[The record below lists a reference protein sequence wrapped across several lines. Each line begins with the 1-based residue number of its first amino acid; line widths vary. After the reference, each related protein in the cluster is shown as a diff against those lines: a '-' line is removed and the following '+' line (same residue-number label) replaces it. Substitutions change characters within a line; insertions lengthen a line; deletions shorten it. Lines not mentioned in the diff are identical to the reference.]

1 MMMRK
6 LAFLVLLGILWSAGQ
21 AVAVDFFDWREF
33 GERQA
38 LNAPT
43 EPLARARYIVT
54 RVGQEL
60 KRQNIKPNSSFYGR
74 ARSFLAHQDQALGT
88 CNDLA
93 EVVQDALNGAGFKEK
108 QLYSIV
114 TSKQGLSRLN
124 KGWLFDVNLE
134 HAVPVLLIDGKPYTF
149 DLWAHGGLES
159 SFDNFDKSIWNGLAL
174 RNWSITLQDYGYTA
188 FSINK
193 GKKSEFNSADLNLT
207 IRELLLRSGQGK
219 SPGNIPVTGPGN
231 NSLSSED
238 KIVQEYQA
246 IYPAYLRAFH
256 KGKRVEVIA
265 NAVKMDDNK
274 YRCANKIYDIIKDGP
289 RQGEEYCCSSF
300 DNIVPLYN
308 LSGGLPEM
316 KKFLG
321 QK

>member
-1 MMMRK
+1 MK
-6 LAFLVLLGILWSAGQ
+6 KFSLLVLLGILWSAGQ
-21 AVAVDFFDWREF
+21 AVAVDYFDWREF

-43 EPLARARYIVT
+43 EPLARAKYIVT
-54 RVGQEL
+54 RVGLEL
-60 KRQNIKPNSSFYGR
+60 KRQNIKPNSSFYER
-74 ARSFLAHQDQALGT
+74 ARSFLTHQDQSLGT

-93 EVVQDALNGAGFKEK
+93 EVIQDALNGAGFKEK
-108 QLYSIV
+108 QLYSLV

-124 KGWLFDVNLE
+124 KGWLFDVNLD

-149 DLWAHGGLES
+149 DLWAHGGLEG
-159 SFDNFDKSIWNGLAL
+159 SFENFDKSIWNGLEL
-174 RNWSITLQDYGYTA
+174 RNWSNTLQDYGYTA

-207 IRELLLRSGQGK
+207 IKELLLRSGQGK
-219 SPGNIPVTGPGN
+219 SPGNTQVTGAGN
-231 NSLSSED
+231 NSMSSEE
-238 KIVQEYQA
+238 KIVQEYRA

-265 NAVKMDDNK
+265 NAVKMGDNQ

-289 RQGEEYCCSSF
+289 RKGEEYCCSSF

-308 LSGGLPEM
+308 LSSGLPEM
-316 KKFLG
+316 KKSLG
-321 QK
+321 RN